1 MSSRT
6 RLIEIVGVA
15 GAGKSTLTH
24 SLERRYG
31 WQIADFLHTRARAH
45 WPYVAHSL
53 PSVLGIVA
61 RSTTNRPALSW
72 DEVKLAVYVSE
83 WNRFLRSNHHQPGV
97 LVLDQG
103 PIFALACLLWGQKP
117 VTRTAAFARWLGEM
131 VDRWSV
137 ELDALVLLEAPD
149 RVLLDRIDNRE
160 QRHDAK
166 GRAERDAL
174 DLLDGHRAAY
184 ARLLGLVAH
193 RGRPPVLR
201 FDTSVRS
208 ATEVAD
214 EIAPLFGGEPDGW
227 LTDAQRRLNVG

>member
-31 WQIADFLHTRARAH
+31 WQIADFLHTRAHGH

-83 WNRFLRSNHHQPGV
+83 WNRFLRSRPITSPASWCSTRGRSSRSPACSGARSRSRGQPHSHV
-97 LVLDQG
+97 WLVRDGRSLVG
-103 PIFALACLLWGQKP
+103 
-117 VTRTAAFARWLGEM
+117 RAR
-131 VDRWSV
+131 RARPCSR
-137 ELDALVLLEAPD
+137 APD
-149 RVLLDRIDNRE
+149 RCAPRPDRQPGAAPRRQGPRRSATPSIS
-160 QRHDAK
+160 
-166 GRAERDAL
+166 
-174 DLLDGHRAAY
+174 LDGHRAAY
-184 ARLLGLVAH
+184 VEAARGSSH
-193 RGRPPVLR
+193 IRGRPPVLR
-201 FDTSVRS
+201 FDTVALRS

-214 EIAPLFGGEPDGW
+214 EIAPLFGGGTGTDG
-227 LTDAQRRLNVG
+227 